1 MSEAVSRGPMGEFL
15 SRWIERT
22 IFSLSTGIVT
32 TTMVYRPDLVSG
44 VVRGVMSIAV
54 KGWKSGKQL
63 S

>member
-1 MSEAVSRGPMGEFL
+1 MGEFL